1 MRFVTTYHSTNA
13 LCVWRMLKEQYGLL
27 MRSSIIDDGRK
38 EVRLQ
43 GKPRHTWKSRSDLLL
58 PLQWHHFL
66 HFQPVLESH
75 CLIIATAPKITEL
88 KKIQGIVDAIL
99 LLPMYCLFLT
109 VLIINFHTYSYRSY
123 AHTISPCW
131 YKLFKTCNTILMSWY
146 LDQVQ

>member
-1 MRFVTTYHSTNA
+1 MDCWWGRVSSTTAAKRCGCRVSQDIN
-13 LCVWRMLKEQYGLL
+13 
-27 MRSSIIDDGRK
+27 
-38 EVRLQ
+38 
-43 GKPRHTWKSRSDLLL
+43 WKSRSDLLL
-58 PLQWHHFL
+58 PLQWNHFL

-131 YKLFKTCNTILMSWY
+131 YKLFKTCNTILMSSY

>member
-1 MRFVTTYHSTNA
+1 MRFVTTYHSINA

-58 PLQWHHFL
+58 SLQWISF
-66 HFQPVLESH
+66 FST
-75 CLIIATAPKITEL
+75 CLGITL
-88 KKIQGIVDAIL
+88 FNNCNSSKNNRVKKIQGIVDAIL

-131 YKLFKTCNTILMSWY
+131 YKLFKTCNTILMSSY